1 MVEGRAGVSKAWAVV
16 EGDKRVQRLIE
27 WRIHNQKMEERV
39 LLESIRNEERLE
51 IAGRL
56 QDALGNKLNKCD
68 KDNMMEIDIL
78 FRKL

>member
-1 MVEGRAGVSKAWAVV
+1 MVEGRAGVNKAWAII

-51 IAGRL
+51 KEGRL
-56 QDALGNKLNKCD
+56 KDALGNKLKSN
-68 KDNMMEIDIL
+68 
-78 FRKL
+78 

>member
-1 MVEGRAGVSKAWAVV
+1 M
-16 EGDKRVQRLIE
+16 QRLIE

-56 QDALGNKLNKCD
+56 QDALGNKLKKCD
-68 KDNMMEIDIL
+68 KDNMMEIDIQTGEDVETNMDWCVVES
-78 FRKL
+78 REHAY